1 MLAIEIA
8 AFGFAWWLGL
18 YLLRSSEAAPAARWT
33 AGGLISYAVALAL
46 NALGQIAPES
56 LGYILR
62 WQVPLLLAPLLFW
75 IGAIWTL
82 RHKLRTVPARLKSA
96 QNPQT
101 AVGLILIATIS
112 FALGLGLILV
122 PLDWLPRNWLI
133 VAIGGDLLILGYAVG
148 VLDAFEQGESLL
160 PDFVR
165 SFVEAEIIAWLLGL
179 QVGAVM
185 WLATGVTFPMVT
197 LLFVV
202 VATGIAL
209 QVFASY
215 VQRWLD
221 GLVFGRFP
229 QLSQERAAL
238 RELVDALPRT
248 QTVDA
253 KWTEEEFVKLT
264 RNALSHLGDLPRLA
278 SSPLNRL
285 ALIDERLRQSGLD
298 DNTLARTAELKAL
311 LIESIGKLKPS
322 DTIDFDTTQAWRHY
336 NALYFPYVR
345 GLRPYSRGSGHYDLN
360 PTDKKALDWLQVEI
374 PPRTLYNWQAAAT
387 KLIAADLR
395 EQMDS

>member
-1 MLAIEIA
+1 MLAIEIII
-8 AFGFAWWLGL
+8 FGFAWWLGL
-18 YLLRSSEAAPAARWT
+18 YLLRRSEAVPAARWT

-46 NALGQIAPES
+46 NAIGQLAPES
-56 LGYILR
+56 LADILR

-75 IGAIWTL
+75 MGAIWQL
-82 RHKLRTVPARLKSA
+82 QDKLRTVPLQLKSA

-101 AVGLILIATIS
+101 AVGLILIATIA

-160 PDFVR
+160 PDFLR
-165 SFVEAEIIAWLLGL
+165 SFVEAEIVAWLLGL
-179 QVGAVM
+179 QVGVVM
-185 WLATGVTFPMVT
+185 WLATGVTFPLVT

-209 QVFASY
+209 QVYASR
-215 VQRWLD
+215 VQKRLD

-229 QLSQERAAL
+229 QLSRERAAL
-238 RELVDALPRT
+238 RELTDALPRT
-248 QTVDA
+248 QTVDL
-253 KWTEEEFVKLT
+253 KWGEEEFVKLT
-264 RNALSHLGDLPRLA
+264 RKALSQLGNLPKLA
-278 SSPLNRL
+278 SSPLIRL
-285 ALIDERLRQSGLD
+285 PLIDERLRQNELE

-311 LIESIGKLKPS
+311 LAESIGRLKPS

-345 GLRPYSRGSGHYDLN
+345 GLRPYSRGFDHYNLN
-360 PTDKKALDWLQVEI
+360 PTDKKALDWFQVEI
-374 PPRTLYNWQAAAT
+374 PPRTLYNWQADAT

-395 EQMDS
+395 EQMGS